1 MHLSLFFFLWGNH
14 MFRVEQWLK
23 KNTCPTSWAHPGSL
37 GILETFGEPARKIST
52 AVSSLHVVT
61 PSLVTKIKKKSLFL
75 SAQLVVHEHPAHI
88 LFNRVQPKN
97 SAPMFWARF
106 SGNTLLICP
115 PGLSAMST
123 TSSWTASW
131 SLVPPVKIPTRARRR
146 AQTARAHAQTRNGE
160 KRPAKNGRQRP
171 GKRRPRVWHNRR
183 ASRCRGTRPTPGK
196 EPGWESC
203 PKPSPGLRP
212 PYPGYHRIPS
222 SPNWTHCAWRL
233 AT

>member
-1 MHLSLFFFLWGNH
+1 MRKSHVPGWTMIKIKHMSYILGSSRVPWDPRNLWGAS
-14 MFRVEQWLK
+14 K
-23 KNTCPTSWAHPGSL
+23 KDQYRCL
-37 GILETFGEPARKIST
+37 LPACGNALSGHKD
-52 AVSSLHVVT
+52 
-61 PSLVTKIKKKSLFL
+61 KKSLFL